1 MKRNAL
7 IIMLVY
13 LTSNPVFAKNLGKY
27 TYEIA
32 CKNCHAPNL
41 AKGIKAPPAFDKK
54 AWKLRFKQAKI
65 EAKNNPSQFESAMDY
80 LLYNVKVGKGL
91 MHHGGLCK
99 EADVPNTDCSDEAL
113 IAAINY
119 MRK

>member
-41 AKGIKAPPAFDKK
+41 AQAIKAPPAFDKK

-65 EAKNNPSQFESAMDY
+65 EAKIILHY
-80 LLYNVKVGKGL
+80 LKMQWITCCTMSRWVKG
-91 MHHGGLCK
+91 
-99 EADVPNTDCSDEAL
+99 
-113 IAAINY
+113 
-119 MRK
+119 

>member
-1 MKRNAL
+1 
-7 IIMLVY
+7 
-13 LTSNPVFAKNLGKY
+13 
-27 TYEIA
+27 
-32 CKNCHAPNL
+32 
-41 AKGIKAPPAFDKK
+41 
-54 AWKLRFKQAKI
+54 
-65 EAKNNPSQFESAMDY
+65 QFESAMDY

>member
-7 IIMLVY
+7 IIMLIY
-13 LTSNPVFAKNLGKY
+13 LTSNLAFADNLGKY

-32 CKNCHAPNL
+32 CKSCHAPDL
-41 AKGIKAPPAFDKK
+41 AKAIKAPPAFDKK

-65 EAKNNPSQFESAMDY
+65 EAKNNPSQFETPMDY
-80 LLYNVKVGKGL
+80 LLYNVKIGKGL